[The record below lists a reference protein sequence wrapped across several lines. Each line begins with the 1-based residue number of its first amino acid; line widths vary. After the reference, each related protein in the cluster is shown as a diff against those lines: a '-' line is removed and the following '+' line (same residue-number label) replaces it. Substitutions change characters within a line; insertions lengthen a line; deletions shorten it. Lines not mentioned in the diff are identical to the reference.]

1 MSSVRIPPVLR
12 AHTGG
17 SREVAADGDTVG
29 TVLANLTTEFP
40 GLREQLF
47 EGDALQRYVNVYVN
61 DEDIQYLEKLATPVG
76 PKDTVVI
83 LPAMAGG

>member
-1 MSSVRIPPVLR
+1 MSNVRIPPVLR
-12 AHTGG
+12 THTGG
-17 SREVAADGDTVG
+17 SREVEAEGATVG
-29 TVLANLTTEFP
+29 DVLASLTSEYP

-47 EGDALQRYVNVYVN
+47 EGESLQRYVNVYVN
-61 DEDIQYLEKLATPVG
+61 DEDIQYLERLATPVG

>member
-1 MSSVRIPPVLR
+1 MSGFRRFCERTPADHVKSPPR
-12 AHTGG
+12 AKP
-17 SREVAADGDTVG
+17 SA
-29 TVLANLTTEFP
+29 LFCANLTSNYP

>member
-17 SREVAADGDTVG
+17 SREVTADGDTVG
-29 TVLANLTTEFP
+29 TVLDNLTEEYP

-47 EGDALQRYVNVYVN
+47 EGGTLQRYVNVYVN